1 MTMRIHRAVRTLS
14 LLLALSMLLS
24 VSAISSA
31 AETPAP
37 SVLTVS
43 DSTLALVDRDQA
55 FTATLTVDASVLGDA
70 SPDAW
75 AAGLTWYLTREEGF
89 QDGTLYPYY
98 YPGDRLDRWQ
108 VWNNGEGGD
117 ALFTPGDAA
126 ASSSGGKVTVTL
138 PFTALTSPSRTSS
151 TRRSPAGTSPSP
163 PSARARAAG
172 TSITSPCPT
181 ARRPWT
187 PSRP

>member
-98 YPGDRLDRWQ
+98 YPCL
-108 VWNNGEGGD
+108 
-117 ALFTPGDAA
+117 LY
-126 ASSSGGKVTVTL
+126 
-138 PFTALTSPSRTSS
+138 TSR
-151 TRRSPAGTSPSP
+151 
-163 PSARARAAG
+163 
-172 TSITSPCPT
+172 CV
-181 ARRPWT
+181 
-187 PSRP
+187 

>member
-43 DSTLALVDRDQA
+43 DSTLALVDRDQD

-70 SPDAW
+70 SPSRTGRSIPITTPATAW
-75 AAGLTWYLTREEGF
+75 TAGRS
-89 QDGTLYPYY
+89 GTTAKEATHCSPWAMQ
-98 YPGDRLDRWQ
+98 PRR
-108 VWNNGEGGD
+108 
-117 ALFTPGDAA
+117 PAA
-126 ASSSGGKVTVTL
+126 A
-138 PFTALTSPSRTSS
+138 
-151 TRRSPAGTSPSP
+151 RSP
-163 PSARARAAG
+163 
-172 TSITSPCPT
+172 
-181 ARRPWT
+181 
-187 PSRP
+187 

>member
-89 QDGTLYPYY
+89 QDGTLYP
-98 YPGDRLDRWQ
+98 
-108 VWNNGEGGD
+108 
-117 ALFTPGDAA
+117 
-126 ASSSGGKVTVTL
+126 
-138 PFTALTSPSRTSS
+138 
-151 TRRSPAGTSPSP
+151 
-163 PSARARAAG
+163 
-172 TSITSPCPT
+172 
-181 ARRPWT
+181 
-187 PSRP
+187 

>member
-75 AAGLTWYLTREEGF
+75 GRRPYLVPHPGGGL
-89 QDGTLYPYY
+89 
-98 YPGDRLDRWQ
+98 PGR
-108 VWNNGEGGD
+108 D
-117 ALFTPGDAA
+117 ALSLLLPATAWTAGRSGTTAKEATHCSPWAMQPRRPAA
-126 ASSSGGKVTVTL
+126 A
-138 PFTALTSPSRTSS
+138 
-151 TRRSPAGTSPSP
+151 RSP
-163 PSARARAAG
+163 
-172 TSITSPCPT
+172 
-181 ARRPWT
+181 
-187 PSRP
+187 

>member
-75 AAGLTWYLTREEGF
+75 TAGRS
-89 QDGTLYPYY
+89 GTTAKEATHCSPWAMQ
-98 YPGDRLDRWQ
+98 PRR
-108 VWNNGEGGD
+108 
-117 ALFTPGDAA
+117 PAA
-126 ASSSGGKVTVTL
+126 A
-138 PFTALTSPSRTSS
+138 
-151 TRRSPAGTSPSP
+151 RSP
-163 PSARARAAG
+163 
-172 TSITSPCPT
+172 
-181 ARRPWT
+181 
-187 PSRP
+187 

>member
-75 AAGLTWYLTREEGF
+75 AAGLTWYLTREEGSIPITTPATAWTAGRS
-89 QDGTLYPYY
+89 GTTAKEATHCSPRAMQ
-98 YPGDRLDRWQ
+98 PRR
-108 VWNNGEGGD
+108 
-117 ALFTPGDAA
+117 PAA
-126 ASSSGGKVTVTL
+126 A
-138 PFTALTSPSRTSS
+138 
-151 TRRSPAGTSPSP
+151 RSP
-163 PSARARAAG
+163 
-172 TSITSPCPT
+172 
-181 ARRPWT
+181 
-187 PSRP
+187 